1 MKTPKFL
8 CQILAA
14 DADDEAEILIYDEI
28 GWSWFGDGVTAK
40 QFVKDLAELDV
51 ERITVRI
58 NSGGGDVFEGLAI
71 FNALR
76 RHDAMV
82 TTEIDGIAASIAS
95 VIALAGEEVRI
106 ADNAFFMIH
115 NPHGFAGGNAS
126 DMREFAELLDKIGGS
141 LAGVYVDKSGQD
153 VEAIQEWMDVET
165 WFDAEEA
172 KAAGFVDAITK
183 GKEIHACADLS
194 VFSKAPAGLVA
205 QVVTQEA
212 LDALKTL
219 SKIVSPVAAGG
230 AEPAII
236 KAPNSSAP
244 RAKGDSMSAEDKAA
258 QARAKQE
265 AADEARAEER
275 TRIKSI
281 RDLGREHDLEQSK
294 IDALIDDGSSA
305 QDAKDAILEQIKA
318 KADASPV
325 LSIHA
330 VSPRAD
336 LDPQRGFGGHIEFFL
351 ACINSAGVRNRADV
365 EDERLRPL
373 AVADDDN
380 KALGEGLAYL
390 MPRAFNTP
398 AIRAAAGSDEQG
410 AYANPFGGFLVP
422 DSTLP
427 GMLTVP
433 FEGDPTIGRTQA
445 IPMATP
451 TVKIPARTD
460 KDHSTS
466 VSGGFTVT
474 RRPETVDF
482 TSSRMTVEQILLQAA
497 SLVGLAFAT
506 EEILT
511 DSAISFAALIDSG
524 FRDQFM
530 AHILNEK
537 IRGNGPGEYEGILN
551 ALCKIAIAKESG
563 QSANTIVYKNVLK
576 MRARCWGYGNA
587 LWLANHDTLPEL
599 AQMSLAVGT
608 GGAPVYVPGTFGGQ
622 PDTLLGRPIFYS
634 EYPSTLGTA
643 GDIILWNPTQY
654 LEGVYQ
660 PLQSA
665 ESVHVR
671 FVAHERAFK
680 LWLRNAGASWWRSA
694 LTPAQGSNTLSPIV
708 TLATRS

>member
-1 MKTPKFL
+1 MSTPKFL
-8 CQILAA
+8 CQILA
-14 DADDEAEILIYDEI
+14 DHEDDEAEILIYDEI

-40 QFVKDLAELDV
+40 QFVKDIAALDV
-51 ERITVRI
+51 ERLTVRI

-71 FNALR
+71 FNALC
-76 RHDAMV
+76 RHDAKV
-82 TTEIDGIAASIAS
+82 IVEIDGLAASIAS
-95 VIALAGEEVRI
+95 VIALAGDEVNMS
-106 ADNAFFMIH
+106 DNAFFMIH
-115 NPHGFAGGNAS
+115 NPHGFAGGDAA
-126 DMREFAELLDKIGGS
+126 DMREFADLLDKIGGS
-141 LAGVYVDKSGQD
+141 LAGVYVDRSGQD
-153 VEAIQEWMDVET
+153 IEAIQKLMDVET
-165 WFDAEEA
+165 WLDAEEA
-172 KAAGFVDAITK
+172 KEAGFVDAITK
-183 GKEIHACADLS
+183 GKEVHACADLS
-194 VFSKAPAGLVA
+194 GYSKAPKALVA
-205 QVVTQEA
+205 QIAAQA
-212 LDALKTL
+212 KTT
-219 SKIVSPVAAGG
+219 KKTIDIPEPAGG
-230 AEPAII
+230 AASVIN

-244 RAKGDSMSAEDKAA
+244 RAKGETPMSTEDAAA
-258 QARAKQE
+258 QARARKEE
-265 AADEARAEER
+265 ADKVLADERARIA
-275 TRIKSI
+275 SI
-281 RDLGREHDLEQSK
+281 RALGEEYDLDRPK
-294 IDALIDDGSSA
+294 VDALIDDGSSV
-305 QDAKDAILEQIKA
+305 QDVKDAILEHIKA
-318 KADASPV
+318 KRDASPS
-325 LSIHA
+325 LSAH
-330 VSPRAD
+330 VGGPRAD
-336 LDPQRGFGGHIEFFL
+336 LDPQRGFTSHVDFFL
-351 ACINSAGVRNRADV
+351 ACIDNEGIRDRADV
-365 EDERLRPL
+365 ADERLRPL
-373 AVADDDN
+373 ALVDDN
-380 KALGEGLAYL
+380 DKKSRGELAYL
-390 MPRAFNTP
+390 MPRAFNTG

-422 DSTLP
+422 ESTLP
-427 GMLTVP
+427 GLLTVP

-482 TSSRMTVEQILLQAA
+482 TSSRMTVEQVLLQAS

-530 AHILNEK
+530 SHILNEK

-551 ALCKIAIAKESG
+551 AACKIAITKETS
-563 QSANTIVYKNVLK
+563 QPADTIVYDNVLK

-587 LWLANHDTLPEL
+587 IWLANHDCIPQL
-599 AQMSLAVGT
+599 AKMSLAVGT
-608 GGAPVYVPGTFGGQ
+608 GGAPVYIPGTFGGQ

-634 EYPSTLGTA
+634 EYPGTVGDA

-680 LWLRNAGASWWRSA
+680 LWLRNAGASWWRTA
-694 LTPAQGSNTLSPIV
+694 LTPKNGSTLSPII
-708 TLATRS
+708 TLAARA